1 MGGVNQ
7 KTTIIAPRI
16 DAAVFHL
23 LCMRKP
29 DTTALMIGEGMK
41 RMPEEDILP
50 GGRIQEMRT
59 PKNVAV
65 APKKG
70 PRTYPNT
77 VAIEASICIFMS
89 AIPGAGIPG
98 RKENR

>member
-1 MGGVNQ
+1 M
-7 KTTIIAPRI
+7 
-16 DAAVFHL
+16 
-23 LCMRKP
+23 P
-29 DTTALMIGEGMK
+29 DG
-41 RMPEEDILP
+41 DILP

-59 PKNVAV
+59 PKKVAT

-77 VAIEASICIFMS
+77 VAMEASICILMS
-89 AIPGAGIPG
+89 AIPGAGTPG